1 MARLK
6 KKTSNILKNRKL
18 KIDKQKIENRV
29 TLYLNGVYQ
38 KVPAGDYAALWH
50 DGEMV
55 PAGYIGGDQQLY
67 VMGMWQSYGGG
78 GAISPAASLGTS
90 FGHILVYQKALTH
103 SELRQNYLAQKG
115 VYYKFREGL

>member
-1 MARLK
+1 
-6 KKTSNILKNRKL
+6 
-18 KIDKQKIENRV
+18 
-29 TLYLNGVYQ
+29 
-38 KVPAGDYAALWH
+38 
-50 DGEMV
+50 MV

-67 VMGMWQSYGGG
+67 VMGMWQTYGGG
-78 GAISPAASLGTS
+78 GAIGPAASLGTS